1 MAKAKKTKVSARTG
15 KRVKK
20 RVVRV
25 RKKVRAREKKC
36 QDKINQKKSH
46 KVDETMILC
55 GIHDECYKLS
65 NLIEVLAESHSSYNG
80 GRY

>member
-1 MAKAKKTKVSARTG
+1 MVKTKKTKSSARSAT
-15 KRVKK
+15 KVKK

-25 RKKVRAREKKC
+25 RKKVKAGEKAS
-36 QDKINQKKSH
+36 QKKSRKKESPKEDH
-46 KVDETMILC
+46 TMILC

-65 NLIEVLAESHSSYNG
+65 NLIEVLAEGYSSYNG